1 LVSRS
6 IGFTPFKYL
15 YGDEAITIEEVKMGS
30 VRTMALVEDEDN
42 QKISKDQAA
51 SSRPYQKAPIRNNQ
65 MVK

>member
-1 LVSRS
+1 
-6 IGFTPFKYL
+6 
-15 YGDEAITIEEVKMGS
+15 
-30 VRTMALVEDEDN
+30 MALVEDEDN